1 MPKETFYNL
10 SEEKRQRII
19 KAAGKEFL
27 RVPLTE
33 AKIAN
38 IVTTAHIPRGS
49 FYQYFDG
56 LDDLYHYFFEI
67 KLRGFQENFREEVVK
82 NKGDLIETWRQI
94 AKHILEHVT
103 KSKNAGLF
111 QNAVLGLHNRGNQN
125 IVEDLAILYHK
136 KSQLSEEYE
145 DVDFSL
151 FKQENSI
158 EDIEILRRIISGII
172 VQSATI
178 YFAKK
183 GTDEAVDLSQIMD
196 QVNKQIDWLKYGT
209 YKEKTH
215 D

>member
-67 KLRGFQENFREEVVK
+67 RLRGFRENFKEEVSK
-82 NKGDLIETWRQI
+82 NQGDLMETWRQI

-111 QNAVLGLHNRGNQN
+111 QNAVLGFSNRGHQD
-125 IVEDLAILYHK
+125 IVEDSAIRCHK
-136 KSQLSEEYE
+136 RNQLSEEYK
-145 DVDFSL
+145 DIDFSL
-151 FKQENSI
+151 FKQKKSI
-158 EDIEILRRIISGII
+158 EDIEILRKIISGII
-172 VQSATI
+172 MQAATI
-178 YFAKK
+178 YFEKK
-183 GTDEAVDLSQIMD
+183 DTNNAVDLSQIMD
-196 QVNKQIDWLKYGT
+196 QVNKQIDWLKYGI